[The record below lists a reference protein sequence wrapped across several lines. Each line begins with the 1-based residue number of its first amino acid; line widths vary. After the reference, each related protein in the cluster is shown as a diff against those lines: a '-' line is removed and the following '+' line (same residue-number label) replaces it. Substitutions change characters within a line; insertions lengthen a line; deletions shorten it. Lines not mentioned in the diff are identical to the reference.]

1 MRRIWLPLYNPAYD
15 YAWDNAYIQLLLTT
29 FGEGYGLRVMDGP
42 SMQRLVHNTTLP
54 LICFRHVLLLD
65 RSCYNGDGGSLSGW
79 MSADLFRA
87 AAYKYSNVTLSQPE
101 RHHPYHFTFLQ
112 RSGYRRVVSPH
123 FIQFLIKKHFGDQ
136 LDVSIHYTNGSFA
149 EQVTLLA
156 NSDIV
161 LSPHGAGQTN
171 IVFMRPFTAFIE
183 AYPPFF
189 YEETFMNLANI
200 VRIQYFSITTYNE
213 TYIPKGVGK
222 GAGQQLYEQ
231 GKLLRRRRRFLRA
244 LIDPEP
250 FNVLSVVDNAVEWL
264 HSYRFKRSVYEN
276 HLLF

>member
-112 RSGYRRVVSPH
+112 RSGYRRFVSPH

-200 VRIQYFSITTYNE
+200 VRIQYLSRHTMRHTF
-213 TYIPKGVGK
+213 PKVLGK
-222 GAGQQLYEQ
+222 EQ
-231 GKLLRRRRRFLRA
+231 
-244 LIDPEP
+244 D
-250 FNVLSVVDNAVEWL
+250 S
-264 HSYRFKRSVYEN
+264 SYMSRGNY
-276 HLLF
+276 